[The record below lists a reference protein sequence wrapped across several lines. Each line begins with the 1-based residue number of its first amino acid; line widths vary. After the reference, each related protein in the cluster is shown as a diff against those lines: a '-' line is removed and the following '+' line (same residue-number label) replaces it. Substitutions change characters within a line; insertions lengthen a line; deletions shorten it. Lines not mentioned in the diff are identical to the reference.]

1 MKNWLKLRL
10 PVAARLD
17 GVDSTYADAKLP
29 GKFATTCPRIQKKA
43 DKNDVPLIQQCS
55 SILRSFVGS
64 MRHAVVN
71 IFVRRSVAKIAGC
84 VVVSVP
90 VHVADNH
97 SARPWPQES
106 FGDNNVNVLRCLRF
120 VVGPFFE
127 AYRKVRCGGAW
138 LTNKSLSI
146 LDRCN
151 AAKVADFVS
160 VMLYHGQPN
169 LKGIRHG

>member
-1 MKNWLKLRL
+1 MKGLHL
-10 PVAARLD
+10 PVAARFD

-29 GKFATTCPRIQKKA
+29 GKFATTCPRIQKKS

-55 SILRSFVGS
+55 SILRAFVRT

-71 IFVRRSVAKIAGC
+71 IFVRSSVAKIAGR

-97 SARPWPQES
+97 PARPWPQES

-120 VVGPFFE
+120 VVMPFFE
-127 AYRKVRCGGAW
+127 AYRKVRRGSVW
-138 LTNKSLSI
+138 LANKSLSI
-146 LDRCN
+146 LDRRN
-151 AAKVADFVS
+151 ASKVANFVS
-160 VMLYHGQPN
+160 VMFYHGQPN